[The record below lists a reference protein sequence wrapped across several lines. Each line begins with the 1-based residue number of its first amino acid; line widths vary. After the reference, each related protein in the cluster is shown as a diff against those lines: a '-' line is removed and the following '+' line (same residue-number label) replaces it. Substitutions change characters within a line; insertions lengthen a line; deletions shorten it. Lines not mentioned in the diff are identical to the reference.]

1 MQDPFEYIQDKERAA
16 ELIARHLQGALS
28 DAEQQE
34 LDAWIDTDEWHR
46 AYFERSINPAYLDQ
60 LMADYHRAG
69 KLEADLRATILLK
82 IGHPPK
88 AKLITWRTWTSVAAA
103 VILLLCVG
111 IYFWHNRPTTSPV
124 VETKPSPTVAPGR
137 QGAILTL
144 ADGRQVTLDSLP
156 NGVVAI
162 QNGSRA
168 AVVDGQLAYHPGS
181 QTTPNIT
188 YNTITTPRGR
198 QYQLILTDGTKVWL
212 NAASRIVFPTAFG
225 EKERKVTIDG
235 EAYFEVARNTAKP
248 FKVNAGSTDVEVL
261 GTSFNINAYKD
272 EHDTRTTLLDGSVK
286 IYGANANV
294 VLKPGQQAIT
304 DQQLKVESDVNT
316 DQVIAWK
323 NGLFYFNSTGIAT
336 VMQQLSRWYDIDVR
350 YEGRVPDIRI
360 TGKMDKG
367 LNLNEIMEFLTKMEV
382 KCRLLGRTV
391 VVSNN

>member
-1 MQDPFEYIQDKERAA
+1 MQDPLENIQDKERAA

-34 LDAWIDTDEWHR
+34 LDAWIDADEWHR
-46 AYFERSINPAYLDQ
+46 AYFERAVNPAYLDQ
-60 LMADYHRAG
+60 LMADYHRAADM
-69 KLEADLRATILLK
+69 KDDLRAAIQRK
-82 IGHPPK
+82 MDQPRK
-88 AKLITWRTWTSVAAA
+88 AKLVSWRTWTSVAAA
-103 VILLLCVG
+103 VILLLGVG

-124 VETKPSPTVAPGR
+124 VETKPPPAVAPGR

-156 NGVVAI
+156 NGIVAI
-162 QNGSRA
+162 QNGSQA
-168 AVVDGQLAYHPGS
+168 AVVDGQLAYHPG
-181 QTTPNIT
+181 TPVTSNIT

-198 QYQLILTDGTKVWL
+198 QYQLVLSDGTKVWL
-212 NAASRIVFPTAFG
+212 NAASRIVFPTAFNDN
-225 EKERKVTIDG
+225 ERKVTIDG
-235 EAYFEVARNTAKP
+235 EAYFEVVRNVTRP
-248 FKVNAGSTDVEVL
+248 FKVTAGGTDVEVL

-272 EHDTRTTLLDGSVK
+272 EQGTRTTLLDGSIRVS
-286 IYGANANV
+286 GAKANI

-304 DQQLKVESDVNT
+304 DQQLQVDSNINIE
-316 DQVIAWK
+316 QVIAWK

-350 YEGRVPDIRI
+350 YEGKVPDIRI
-360 TGKMDKG
+360 SGKMDKG